1 MVQLSRE
8 NLRAAQPRNRGR
20 RTLSYPFVMLRCVVK
35 FRCRK
40 VYVVHSVQG
49 RPAMANLTLTVNGKP
64 ALVSAD
70 DPQMPLLYAL
80 A

>member
-1 MVQLSRE
+1 
-8 NLRAAQPRNRGR
+8 
-20 RTLSYPFVMLRCVVK
+20 
-35 FRCRK
+35 
-40 VYVVHSVQG
+40 
-49 RPAMANLTLTVNGKP
+49 MANLTLTVNGKP